1 MRGSRAGYGATMGVR
16 KVGVEEELILIDPG
30 TRRPTAMSERA
41 VAAHTA
47 PVVVTHE
54 LFLQQI
60 ETSTEPCST
69 HAEVMKRLRAGRRA
83 VGEAAAATGARAIA
97 VATHPFAEDDGAFT
111 PRSRYQRIKALG
123 GETAREALLCGMHV
137 HVDVDSDDEGVA
149 VIDRVRPWLPVL
161 LALSANSPYWRGRD
175 TSHASWRSQL
185 VSRWPTAGA
194 MEPFVTAEGYR
205 QVAGRLQAW
214 GAALDAGMLY
224 FDVRLAER
232 YPTVEVRVADVCT
245 DLEEALLVVLLTRA
259 LVTTCAATAK
269 DPSYAGDGGGDTQWR
284 SDLLRAATWRAARF
298 GTSGAIVHPLTR
310 QLTPVRSVVHDTV
323 EWVRPALEEAGDLD
337 VVVDEANRL
346 LTRGNGAT
354 RQRRVLERTGRLVEV
369 VDDLANRTED
379 SWTKH

>member
-1 MRGSRAGYGATMGVR
+1 MGVR
-16 KVGVEEELILIDPG
+16 KVGVEEELILIDPE
-30 TRRPTAMSERA
+30 TRLPTALSERA

-47 PVVVTHE
+47 QVVVTQE

-60 ETSTEPCST
+60 ETATEPCTTNEEILTS
-69 HAEVMKRLRAGRRA
+69 LQAGRRA

-97 VATHPFAEDDGAFT
+97 VATHPFTENEGDFT

-123 GETAREALLCGMHV
+123 GETARDALLCGMHV

-149 VIDRVRPWLPVL
+149 VIDRIRPWLPVL
-161 LALSANSPYWRGRD
+161 LALSSNSPYWRGRD

-194 MEPFVTAEGYR
+194 MEPFVTPDGYR
-205 QVAGRLQAW
+205 QVADWLQAW
-214 GAALDAGMLY
+214 GAALDTGMLY
-224 FDVRLAER
+224 FDVRLAEK

-259 LVTTCAATAK
+259 LVTRCATAAT
-269 DPSYAGDGGGDTQWR
+269 DPPSTGDEVPDAHWR

-298 GTSGAIVHPLTR
+298 GTSGAIVHPVTR
-310 QLTPVRSVVHDTV
+310 QLTPVRAVVRDTV

-337 VVVDEANRL
+337 QVVDGANRL
-346 LTRGNGAT
+346 LSRGSGAT
-354 RQRRVLERTGRLVEV
+354 RQRRVIERTGRLVDV
-369 VDDLANRTED
+369 VDDLANRTEA
-379 SWTKH
+379 SWTRS